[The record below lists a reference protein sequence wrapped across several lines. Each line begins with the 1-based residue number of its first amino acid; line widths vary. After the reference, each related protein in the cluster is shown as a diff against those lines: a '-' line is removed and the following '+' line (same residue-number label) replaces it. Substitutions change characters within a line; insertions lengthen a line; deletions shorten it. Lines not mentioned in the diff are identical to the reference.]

1 MALIIPKILE
11 LISCQFCILRQ
22 VREMTLDNSRKKR
35 IAAAAIGAIV
45 LLLGAFAPTGAQAAV
60 VQLRAVAEVI
70 DPATL
75 DFQRLLAGARGE
87 ATGNRAASPDA
98 QQAGAEV
105 KLVATAGG
113 TWLTID
119 YD

>member
-1 MALIIPKILE
+1 
-11 LISCQFCILRQ
+11 
-22 VREMTLDNSRKKR
+22 MTLGNSRKKS
-35 IAAAAIGAIV
+35 IAVISAIV

-60 VQLRAVAEVI
+60 VQARATAEVI

-75 DFQRLLAGARGE
+75 DYQGLLAAARAA
-87 ATGNRAASPDA
+87 ATGAWAPGPDT

-105 KLVATAGG
+105 KLVTTAGG